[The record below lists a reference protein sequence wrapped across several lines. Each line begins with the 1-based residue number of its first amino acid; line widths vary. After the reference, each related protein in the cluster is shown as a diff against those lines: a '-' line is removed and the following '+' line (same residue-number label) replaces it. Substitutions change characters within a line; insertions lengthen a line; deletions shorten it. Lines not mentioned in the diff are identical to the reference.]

1 MISIHQLR
9 AARALINWSQRDLAN
24 KTGISLRALANIES
38 GASVPRISTADFLEQ
53 ALEKG
58 GVEFLSADGVRL
70 RKEVLEIHTYEG
82 NEALRILWTD
92 MFEVLPNGDEYMGVY
107 LDERFFAEKGTPEQ
121 INDFYK
127 KCSEKNLRERLLIK
141 KGDDFIISARENY
154 RWLRSDLFIEIP
166 FIIYGN
172 TVIKILMGETMKI
185 ILIRNEALA
194 NAYKKQFEI
203 YWHKESEKLPKI

>member
-1 MISIHQLR
+1 MISVHQLR
-9 AARALINWSQRDLAN
+9 AGRALINWSQNDLAK

-38 GASVPRISTADFLEQ
+38 GASIPRASTADFLKQ

-58 GVEFLSADGVRL
+58 GVEFLAADGVRL
-70 RKEVLEIHTYEG
+70 REEVLEIYTYEG
-82 NEALRILWTD
+82 AEALRVLWSD
-92 MFEVLPNGDEYMGVY
+92 VFDVLSDGDEIVCVHI
-107 LDERFFAEKGTPEQ
+107 DERYFAEKGTPEQ
-121 INDFYK
+121 IDEFYK
-127 KCSEKNLRERLLIK
+127 NVAGKNLKERLLIK

-194 NAYKKQFEI
+194 KAYKKQFEI
-203 YWHKESEKLPKI
+203 YWHKESEALPEN